1 MKNLSVL
8 PTDYSVPQKVLSHL
22 GTNTDQQLRATIQD
36 KSNTVLNI
44 ITTPFSGYIPSG
56 YGAGLTFDDSN
67 ALTV

>member
-22 GTNTDQQLRATIQD
+22 GTKTSSFVLLFKIKTI
-36 KSNTVLNI
+36 LNI

-56 YGAGLTFDDSN
+56 HGAGLTFDDSN
-67 ALTV
+67 VLTV